1 MRPNWEGGISGV
13 SRLVVALRRF
23 GWASASISG
32 VAAFAGTGGWIV
44 KMRGCRRGCSP
55 ADKTVFEAVTDMS
68 ARVVCCFGLNRSS
81 AAWRALLFPPR
92 SSPAFGIC
100 ELPDKGCS
108 RKQWLKSSR
117 DVRRLGELCKARS
130 ECATDLL
137 DRLRTPDPK

>member
-1 MRPNWEGGISGV
+1 
-13 SRLVVALRRF
+13 
-23 GWASASISG
+23 
-32 VAAFAGTGGWIV
+32 
-44 KMRGCRRGCSP
+44 MRGCRRGCSP

-100 ELPDKGCS
+100 ELPDKSCS

-117 DVRRLGELCKARS
+117 DVRRLGELCKART

-137 DRLRTPDPK
+137 DRLRTSDRKICRWRPSRGRQCTERPACAEGIPPATPLSLGLWPRDRLG